1 MSLLGPG
8 IARALRPRSVRV
20 ATALLGLAAI
30 GLCFVPG
37 FDALDYYASLALAAL
52 GGLVGGFAGVGVAR
66 DAVRE
71 SGPHAASGAGPRVV
85 FGRAALAALCLT
97 VPPAV
102 ILLLDALRVRNC
114 DPVEGFAFYLMGAGF
129 STFFA
134 AQIGAAAGL
143 LSRGRARGH
152 ALFFAVWLA
161 WIARDLWHMYSEPP
175 ISAYNPFVGFY
186 SGAVYDDLIVIDRR
200 FIAYRLVNLVELGIV
215 WQLVGMAWDATT
227 RRPSAGA
234 LQSASRR
241 AWAALAIVATGFG
254 LAFGLRATI
263 GFEIDG
269 EAIARSLGGELSD
282 DRIVLHYDAESIDQ
296 AEAEALLEDHRF
308 RLSRVEERLG
318 IRHPRKIRSFVYGS
332 PAQKRALMGGSRVDI
347 ARPWLDQIHLNRL
360 AYGDPVLQH
369 ELAHVVL
376 GGVSPGP
383 FHVPFQGIAPQMAL
397 VEGAAEALEP
407 AGGPLL
413 THEWAAALRRAALDP
428 DILAIMG
435 PGGFWSQPA
444 GKAYVAAG
452 SFLGWLLETRGPERF
467 LAAYASGD
475 LEAAYAQP
483 LPDLV
488 DDWEAWLDKL
498 VLPEDAIAL
507 AVQRYDRQG
516 VFARVCPLEIAR
528 LEAEIGRAIEQD
540 DLPAAIR
547 LADRVAGF
555 IPDQPR
561 AWGLVAVARSLAGDA
576 AGVADALKRLEGVEG
591 VDAATLTRVRELL
604 ADARWRAGDSRGAAT
619 LYGELAK
626 STQSED
632 RRRGVLVKRD
642 TADSAA
648 REPILGP
655 YLLGMGE
662 GEGDDAAEYLKEAV
676 TDLPGDPLPLY
687 LVARRMLGERDFVT
701 ASRAAATAG
710 AGLAAGGDSGLGEDT
725 RALMDRENAWSL
737 GVAEARAGDYARA
750 TASLVR
756 ARGLTPWSG
765 RRAAI
770 DDWLARVAW
779 LSART
784 EEN

>member
-1 MSLLGPG
+1 M
-8 IARALRPRSVRV
+8 
-20 ATALLGLAAI
+20 ALLVLAAI

-52 GGLVGGFAGVGVAR
+52 GGLAGGFAGVGVAR
-66 DAVRE
+66 DALRE
-71 SGPHAASGAGPRVV
+71 PAAAGSSPVSPRGV
-85 FGRAALAALCLT
+85 FRRAALAALCLAA
-97 VPPAV
+97 PPAA

-134 AQIGAAAGL
+134 AQLGAAAGL
-143 LSRGRARGH
+143 LSRGRAVGH
-152 ALFFAVWLA
+152 ALFFAAWLA
-161 WIARDLWHMYSEPP
+161 WIGRDLWHLYSQPP
-175 ISAYNPFVGFY
+175 ISAYNPFIGFY
-186 SGAVYDDLIVIDRR
+186 SGAVYDDVIVIDRR
-200 FIAYRLVNLVELGIV
+200 LIAYRLVNLVELAIV
-215 WQLVGMAWDATT
+215 WQLAGMAWDAAK
-227 RRPSAGA
+227 RGLSVAG
-234 LQSASRR
+234 LRSASRR
-241 AWAALAIVATGFG
+241 SWVALAIVTTGFG

-263 GFEIDG
+263 GFEID
-269 EAIARSLGGELSD
+269 ADYIARALGGELSD
-282 DRIVLHYDAESIDQ
+282 DRIVLRYDAESIDH

-308 RLSRVEERLG
+308 RLSRIEERLG
-318 IRHPRKIRSFVYGS
+318 IRHPRKIESFVYGS

-347 ARPWLDQIHLNRL
+347 ARPWLDQIHINRPS
-360 AYGDPVLQH
+360 YGDPVLQH

-383 FHVPFQGIAPQMAL
+383 FHVPFRGVVPQMAL

-407 AGGPLL
+407 PSGPLL

-435 PGGFWSQPA
+435 PGGFWTQPA

-452 SFLGWLLETRGPERF
+452 SFLGWLLETRGPQAF
-467 LAAYASGD
+467 LAAYAGGD
-475 LEAAYAQP
+475 LEAAYGQP
-483 LPDLV
+483 LPELV
-488 DDWEAWLDKL
+488 RAWEAWLDQL

-516 VFARVCPLEIAR
+516 VFSRVCPLEIAR
-528 LEAEIGRAIEQD
+528 LEAEIGREIGRG
-540 DLPAAIR
+540 DLPAAIG
-547 LADRVAGF
+547 LADRVAAF

-561 AWGLVAVARSLAGDA
+561 ALGLVAAVRSLAGDA
-576 AGVADALKRLEGVEG
+576 DGVAEALRRLEGIEG
-591 VDAATLTRVRELL
+591 VDAATLTRVRELW
-604 ADARWRAGDSRGAAT
+604 ADARWRAGDPAAAAE

-626 STQSED
+626 ATQSED

-642 TADSAA
+642 TAESPS

-655 YLLGMGE
+655 YLLGMNH

-687 LVARRMLGERDFVT
+687 LVARRVLGEGDFVT

-710 AGLAAGGDSGLGEDT
+710 AGLAFGADSGLGEDT
-725 RALMDRENAWSL
+725 RALMERENAWSL
-737 GVAEARAGDYARA
+737 GVAETRAGDYPRA
-750 TASLVR
+750 ADSLTR
-756 ARGLTPWSG
+756 ARELTPSSG
-765 RRAAI
+765 RRATI
-770 DDWLARVAW
+770 DDWLARVGW
-779 LSART
+779 LAARS

>member
-1 MSLLGPG
+1 M
-8 IARALRPRSVRV
+8 
-20 ATALLGLAAI
+20 ALLGIVAI

-37 FDALDYYASLALAAL
+37 FDALDYYASLALAAV

-66 DAVRE
+66 DALR
-71 SGPHAASGAGPRVV
+71 GPAPLGATPAGPGWV
-85 FGRAALAALCLT
+85 FRRSALAALCLM

-129 STFFA
+129 SIFFA
-134 AQIGAAAGL
+134 VQLGAAVGL
-143 LSRGRARGH
+143 VSGGRALGH

-161 WIARDLWHMYSEPP
+161 WIGRDLWHMYSEPP
-175 ISAYNPFVGFY
+175 ISAYNPFIGFY
-186 SGAVYDDLIVIDRR
+186 SGAVYDDVIVIDRR
-200 FIAYRLVNLVELGIV
+200 LIAYRLVNLVELGVV
-215 WQLVGMAWDATT
+215 WQLVGMAWDAAK
-227 RRPSAGA
+227 RRLSAAGLA
-234 LQSASRR
+234 RASWR
-241 AWAALAIVATGFG
+241 AWVALVVVTTGFG
-254 LAFGLRATI
+254 LAFGLRATL
-263 GFEIDG
+263 GFELRHDDIVR
-269 EAIARSLGGELSD
+269 ALGGELSD
-282 DRIVLHYDAESIDQ
+282 DRIVLYYDAETIDQ

-308 RLSRVEERLG
+308 RLSRLEARLG
-318 IRHPRKIRSFVYGS
+318 IRHPRKIESFVYGS

-360 AYGDPVLQH
+360 SYGDPVLQH

-383 FHVPFQGIAPQMAL
+383 FHVPFRGIAPQMAL

-452 SFLGWLLETRGPERF
+452 SFLGWLLETRGPEAF
-467 LAAYASGD
+467 LAAYDSGD
-475 LEAAYAQP
+475 LEAAYGQP
-483 LPDLV
+483 LPALV
-488 DDWEAWLDKL
+488 RGWQAWLDQL

-516 VFARVCPLEIAR
+516 VFARVCPLETAR
-528 LEAEIGRAIEQD
+528 LETEIGRAID
-540 DLPAAIR
+540 RGDLPAAMG
-547 LADRVAGF
+547 LTDRVAAF
-555 IPDQPR
+555 TPNQPR
-561 AWGLVAVARSLAGDA
+561 ALGLVAVVRSLAGDA
-576 AGVADALKRLEGVEG
+576 DGVAAALARLEGIEG

-604 ADARWRAGDSRGAAT
+604 ADARWRAGDAGGAAK
-619 LYGELAK
+619 LYGDIAEA
-626 STQSED
+626 TQSED

-642 TADSAA
+642 TAQSPA

-655 YLLGMGE
+655 YLLGTGE
-662 GEGDDAAEYLKEAV
+662 GEGDDATEYLKEAV

-687 LVARRMLGERDFVT
+687 LVARRMLGERDFAT
-701 ASRAAATAG
+701 AARAAATAG
-710 AGLAAGGDSGLGEDT
+710 AGLAPGVASGLGEDT

-737 GVAEARAGDYARA
+737 GVAETRAGDYSRA
-750 TASLVR
+750 TASFVR
-756 ARGLTPWSG
+756 ARALTPWSG